1 MTIGLPSPAEYRQ
14 FAIECLRWADEAPRL
29 DQRCTLIEI
38 ASDWMHMALNIER
51 NQAENLPREL
61 PRLKYGSNQN
71 FVTIRP

>member
-1 MTIGLPSPAEYRQ
+1 MTTGLPSPAEYRE

-29 DQRCTLIEI
+29 DQRCALIEI

-51 NQAENLPREL
+51 NQAEDLPREL
-61 PRLKYGSNQN
+61 PRSRSDSNDN

>member
-1 MTIGLPSPAEYRQ
+1 MATGLPSPAEYRE

-71 FVTIRP
+71 FVIIP

>member
-1 MTIGLPSPAEYRQ
+1 MAIGLPSPAEYRQ

-38 ASDWMHMALNIER
+38 ASDWMHMALNIEC
-51 NQAENLPREL
+51 NQAEDLPCEL
-61 PRLKYGSNQN
+61 PRSNYGSNDK